1 MSYEYARGTVPTV
14 GYVETE
20 GPNDFLTVSHC
31 TGIVSTTDS
40 QAFVATLG
48 LAALGTRGRGP
59 RSGRAWSSRT
69 QPRRQPEHIKTLV
82 ENAT

>member
-31 TGIVSTTDS
+31 TG
-40 QAFVATLG
+40 AGLRPGG
-48 LAALGTRGRGP
+48 LAALGTRGTHAVGGP
-59 RSGRAWSSRT
+59 GPPGRNPGAS
-69 QPRRQPEHIKTLV
+69 QIK
-82 ENAT
+82 